1 MSTKIKNHQIS
12 CDSTLCF
19 QRAMESDERSKI
31 KWYFPISKQIK
42 QSEIQRRK
50 SNNWN
55 EQNQK
60 KIFKLPLALR
70 LKSSR
75 QAMRLWIETAE
86 LCFQRA
92 MENDE
97 RSKIKWYF
105 PISKQIKQT
114 EIQQRK
120 SNNWN
125 EQNQKKINEK
135 RYKQTKII
143 CCRPQGG

>member
-1 MSTKIKNHQIS
+1 MFAQVILINKKLIRSQLVHLLLNDQFQISIMSTKIKNHQIS

-60 KIFKLPLALR
+60 KI
-70 LKSSR
+70 
-75 QAMRLWIETAE
+75 
-86 LCFQRA
+86 
-92 MENDE
+92 
-97 RSKIKWYF
+97 
-105 PISKQIKQT
+105 
-114 EIQQRK
+114 
-120 SNNWN
+120 
-125 EQNQKKINEK
+125 NEK